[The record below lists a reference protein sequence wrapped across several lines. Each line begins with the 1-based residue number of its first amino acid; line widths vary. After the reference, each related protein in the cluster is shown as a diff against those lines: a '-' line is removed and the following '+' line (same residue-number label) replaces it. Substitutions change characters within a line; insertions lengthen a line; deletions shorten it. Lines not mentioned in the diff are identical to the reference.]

1 MAAYSG
7 HHSFTICVCSLLLFL
22 KGAQHVQGHS
32 DIQREAN
39 SFPDPSPILY
49 QCLGIEW
56 AWISIMDKTLRKE
69 KKLWIFVILNQV
81 TGKGSSHDCFTL
93 WHCCWISPLE
103 MWLITSLLM
112 VYEWSPHMMVE
123 KRDG

>member
-56 AWISIMDKTLRKE
+56 AWISIMDKTPRKE
-69 KKLWIFVILNQV
+69 KNLWIFVILLMALLL
-81 TGKGSSHDCFTL
+81 D
-93 WHCCWISPLE
+93 
-103 MWLITSLLM
+103 ITSGNVVDNQLAYGL
-112 VYEWSPHMMVE
+112 
-123 KRDG
+123 